1 MDSKSK
7 TNQAKIGQPSVI
19 CFGETLWDMLPS
31 GKRPGGAPMNTAYH
45 LNNLGISASI
55 IGRVGKDILGDEL
68 LKWMR
73 EKKIPTAFMQADE
86 ENKTG
91 KVIPRMDDQQISYD
105 ILRPAAWD
113 FIEFEEELLERV
125 RQSEYFIFGSLAA
138 RGTISRKTLYRL
150 LKTPSRKIL
159 DINLRSPHFNVK
171 RIEFLLDHADIV
183 KLNSSELDLIS
194 SWYEWPLEEKKQ
206 MKELQTR
213 FSIQTVITTR
223 GEGGA
228 AVLDGREWLEMSSF
242 KVEVKDT
249 IGSGDAFLAGFLYQT
264 ILGADLPKRLS
275 FACALGAF
283 VAMHEGACP
292 DYSVQ
297 DIEQIMCAE
306 G

>member
-1 MDSKSK
+1 
-7 TNQAKIGQPSVI
+7 
-19 CFGETLWDMLPS
+19 
-31 GKRPGGAPMNTAYH
+31 MNTAYH
-45 LNNLGISASI
+45 LNNLGVPASMIS
-55 IGRVGKDILGDEL
+55 RVGKDILGDEL

-73 EKKIPTAFMQADE
+73 EKKIPTPFMQTDD

-91 KVIPRMDDQQISYD
+91 KVIPRFDDQQVFYD

-113 FIEFEEELLERV
+113 FIQFENELFEQV

-138 RGTISRKTLYRL
+138 RGTVSRKTLYRL
-150 LKTPSRKIL
+150 LKTPALKVL
-159 DINLRSPHFNVK
+159 DINLRPPHCNVK

-183 KLNSSELDLIS
+183 KLNNLELDLIS
-194 SWYEWPLEEKKQ
+194 SWYEFPLEEKKQ
-206 MKELQTR
+206 MKELQAR

-228 AVLDGREWLEMSSF
+228 AVLDGGEWLEMPSF

-249 IGSGDAFLAGFLYQT
+249 IGSGDAFLAGFLHQ
-264 ILGADLPKRLS
+264 IMLGADLPKKLS

-297 DIEQIMCAE
+297 DIEQFIRA
-306 G
+306 GS